1 MTGFVDIELLLTLI
15 VGGAVGF
22 LSGVFGFGGGFLIVP
37 VLNISLGLPMQ
48 IAVGSAACQVL
59 GPATTS
65 VLARRRSWDELR
77 LPLIVFGGLS
87 LGVYLGAEILH
98 KLSTSTPDANMNVGH
113 LNADRL
119 VLSVYLVLLV
129 ILGGFALW
137 ESSRAL
143 KGRPV
148 RTGWIIGWPVPP
160 LTCLPGM
167 GGQRVSVPV
176 LAWFGFVVGFLSGL
190 LGMSGGLLLLPGLI
204 YMLGM
209 DWRESVAASMAIVWL
224 VALQSTIAHAWL
236 GHVRLPIVMALLVGG
251 TLGARLGVHFSRDV
265 APERG
270 RRSFGWL
277 AMSTAGV
284 ISVRLVEL
292 MKASGMQ

>member
-1 MTGFVDIELLLTLI
+1 MSGSFDIELLLI
-15 VGGAVGF
+15 WVVGGAVGF

-37 VLNISLGLPMQ
+37 VLNIGLGLPMQ

-77 LPLIVFGGLS
+77 LPLIVFGGLA
-87 LGVYLGAEILH
+87 LGVYLGADVLH
-98 KLSTSTPDANMNVGH
+98 SLATSTSNSQTNDRSH
-113 LNADRL
+113 SADVL
-119 VLSVYLVLLV
+119 VLSIYLILLV
-129 ILGGFALW
+129 TLGFFALW

-143 KGRPV
+143 RDDPI
-148 RTGWIIGWPVPP
+148 RTGWIAGWALPP
-160 LTCLPGM
+160 LTQLPGL
-167 GGQRVSVPV
+167 GETRVSVPV
-176 LAWFGFVVGFLSGL
+176 LAWFGLAVGFLSGL

-209 DWRESVAASMAIVWL
+209 RWRAAVAASMSIVWL

-236 GHVRLPIVMALLVGG
+236 GHVRLPIVIALLVGG
-251 TLGARLGVHFSRDV
+251 TFGARLGVYLSRNV
-265 APERG
+265 APARG

-277 AMSTAGV
+277 ALATAAM
-284 ISVRLVEL
+284 ISVRLFSL
-292 MKASGMQ
+292 IRASVMQ